1 MSQFTQRHYITIAT
15 VINKSIKISREGKL
29 VGSKSTALL
38 IQKLIDT
45 FEQDNPKFKK
55 ELFMKV
61 LADGTSTIR
70 QNPIMFQLDKLQEDQ
85 HGMSDN

>member
-1 MSQFTQRHYITIAT
+1 MSQFTQRHYTTIAA
-15 VINKSIKISREGKL
+15 VINKAIRYSHEEKL
-29 VGSKSTALL
+29 IGSKATAFM

-55 ELFMKV
+55 ELFMKA

-70 QNPIMFQLDKLQEDQ
+70 QHPVINQLSKLHTE
-85 HGMSDN
+85 NVIT